1 MLGKA
6 LWQQASWVY
15 LLDLLTRKL
24 QHNMSKQ
31 LLELWYVK
39 PLISY
44 DKCNMFLT
52 LGVIYIIRSHFI
64 SIFSFYLFEWHYL
77 TLP

>member
-15 LLDLLTRKL
+15 LLDLLTRKS

-52 LGVIYIIRSHFI
+52 LGVIYIIWSHFI
-64 SIFSFYLFEWHYL
+64 SIFSFYLFQWYYL